1 MQAGLRRNDGKG
13 DRYILAIFNG
23 MPLTLLSGL
32 PRAGITGAF
41 YTLPLFLTCCCF
53 SQPCPVVI
61 PAKVGIQENEAGMLG
76 GAQAASACARPKAL
90 GCHSR
95 WRGNGLYKPLDSSAA
110 CSRRGSTTYI
120 HVGGPAPE

>member
-23 MPLTLLSGL
+23 MPFTLLFGL

-61 PAKVGIQENEAGMLG
+61 PAQAGIQENEAGMLG
-76 GAQAASACARPKAL
+76 GVQTTPACARPD
-90 GCHSR
+90 GMEC
-95 WRGNGLYKPLDSSAA
+95 
-110 CSRRGSTTYI
+110 
-120 HVGGPAPE
+120 